1 MVIDMATSA
10 FAWPSIL
17 VVKGSKVVLDR
28 TIKKCDWAENFES
41 VFEGLGSDFNSET
54 LSKVLISSN
63 ERIVEPAHIVP
74 LDAPIKLLDT
84 YNCHYICYK
93 LEEDA
98 VNVTATSERNVAT
111 VLMQNAR
118 RLVQPSLITPASPSE
133 KLCGDLSLRNDVV
146 RYLQDMDVG
155 WSPSTVSTT
164 GEKFVKTLA
173 AALWYIDPHHKEFVD
188 R

>member
-10 FAWPSIL
+10 FAWPSIS

-28 TIKKCDWAENFES
+28 TIKKCDWAESFES

-111 VLMQNAR
+111 VLM
-118 RLVQPSLITPASPSE
+118 
-133 KLCGDLSLRNDVV
+133 
-146 RYLQDMDVG
+146 
-155 WSPSTVSTT
+155 
-164 GEKFVKTLA
+164 
-173 AALWYIDPHHKEFVD
+173 
-188 R
+188 